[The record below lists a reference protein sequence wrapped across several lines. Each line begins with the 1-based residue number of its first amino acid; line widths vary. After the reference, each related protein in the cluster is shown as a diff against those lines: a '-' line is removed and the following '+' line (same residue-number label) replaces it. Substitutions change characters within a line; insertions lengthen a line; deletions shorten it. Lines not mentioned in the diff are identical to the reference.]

1 MHETNGLH
9 IVTAIVIDAMN
20 LLTCQGLD
28 EDVHELKLFTCKPLL
43 AIIESRQDSEI
54 YNRIYQSVQGLRQ
67 LLKAMVAPY
76 ETRQTRNDL
85 SKDNDQVL
93 LILMQFQK
101 HSQMNYSVHDPRR
114 L

>member
-76 ETRQTRNDL
+76 ETRQTRSDTEIETVGHSL
-85 SKDNDQVL
+85 YIL
-93 LILMQFQK
+93 LHQLLR
-101 HSQMNYSVHDPRR
+101 SRS
-114 L
+114 